1 MFNIGK
7 DGGSEYSEPIPF
19 RTEKY
24 LPVPNI
30 RKDGG
35 SEYSEGGSSHKS
47 WCTRI
52 MRGVNQHMEIS
63 ICFVVLFFE
72 SFPNKLTEVCL
83 FRIYYS
89 NGGDM
94 MQSLDTLL
102 LEHQYLITVKLLLS
116 SCKSECHHTGLIL

>member
-1 MFNIGK
+1 MFNIRK

-35 SEYSEGGSSHKS
+35 SEYSEGGSSLKS

-52 MRGVNQHMEIS
+52 MRAGCPVLLARKAILAHFGTRQH
-63 ICFVVLFFE
+63 FA
-72 SFPNKLTEVCL
+72 
-83 FRIYYS
+83 
-89 NGGDM
+89 
-94 MQSLDTLL
+94 
-102 LEHQYLITVKLLLS
+102 
-116 SCKSECHHTGLIL
+116 

>member
-1 MFNIGK
+1 MRCQKCIQVFNVWK

-35 SEYSEGGSSHKS
+35 SEYSEGGSSLKS

-52 MRGVNQHMEIS
+52 MPPGTTCPSKIQPS
-63 ICFVVLFFE
+63 D
-72 SFPNKLTEVCL
+72 
-83 FRIYYS
+83 
-89 NGGDM
+89 GG
-94 MQSLDTLL
+94 
-102 LEHQYLITVKLLLS
+102 
-116 SCKSECHHTGLIL
+116 